1 MEKKKLAW
9 RVYRIESEDDLKH
22 ALLHYHTAT
31 ELKPVLARVGERA
44 PDELIKWVERLGI
57 EVVQAK
63 DVLPWDVWLR
73 HVKGG
78 VTEQMKLL

>member
-1 MEKKKLAW
+1 MEKKKLVW
-9 RVYRIESEDDLKH
+9 RVYRIESEDDLKR
-22 ALLHYHTAT
+22 ALAQYRAAT
-31 ELKPVLARVGERA
+31 GVSPVLARVGERA
-44 PDELIKWVERLGI
+44 SDELVKWVERTGI